1 MICVRV
7 RIGLMMLIEMFYL
20 KTFVLKLVLLSVIH
34 FVLGSI
40 KICPESNYVKF
51 DQIYKEAY

>member
-1 MICVRV
+1 
-7 RIGLMMLIEMFYL
+7 MMLIEMFYL

-40 KICPESNYVKF
+40 KICPKSNYVKF

>member
-1 MICVRV
+1 MINDANWNV
-7 RIGLMMLIEMFYL
+7 LFK

-34 FVLGSI
+34 FVLRSI
-40 KICPESNYVKF
+40 KICPKSNYVKF